1 MADID
6 LSPSDVSP
14 EGLTL
19 PLGGLKGKKS
29 PKPGDVLTLGA
40 SEEQWEV
47 LRVDGVE
54 SVVHLVRADKVAALK
69 RDHEKRGLRPDGSM
83 KGA

>member
-14 EGLTL
+14 EGLTV
-19 PLGGLKGKKS
+19 PIAGLKGKKN
-29 PKPGDVLTLGA
+29 PKPGDVLTLGD
-40 SEEQWEV
+40 SEQWEV
-47 LRVDGVE
+47 LRVDGIE
-54 SVVHLVRADKVAALK
+54 SVVHLVRIDKVAALK
-69 RDHEKRGLRPDGSM
+69 RDHEKRGLRPDGSI